1 MEREK
6 ASVQI
11 CEMQDD
17 GVEKEHSDRF
27 CEANSEK
34 IQSADGITKL
44 QLLTLIPNTWSV
56 ERAAQHF
63 GVTKYQVKK
72 ARKVKREQIILPRP
86 EKSKGRAVCEETK
99 ELVINFYQ
107 DEEFSRMLP
116 EKKTVSA

>member
-1 MEREK
+1 VEREK

-17 GVEKEHSDRF
+17 GVEKDNKEKIEHSDRL

-44 QLLTLIPNTWSV
+44 QLLALIPNTWSV

-72 ARKVKREQIILPRP
+72 ARKVKR
-86 EKSKGRAVCEETK
+86 
-99 ELVINFYQ
+99 
-107 DEEFSRMLP
+107 
-116 EKKTVSA
+116 